1 MAGIYIHV
9 PFCKQACVYCN
20 FHFSTS
26 MKLKNDFVQALLRE
40 ISLRK
45 NYLQNE
51 NIETIYFG
59 GGSPSLLDSTELQLI
74 FDRLRENFTIDPNA
88 EITLEANPDDI
99 TADKTSV
106 WKTVGINRLSLGIQ
120 SFHDEDLKWMNRAHS
135 ADQSLKSIE
144 IVQTS
149 GFSNL
154 TIDLIYGTPTLSDE
168 KWKSNVDVAINLN
181 ISHISCYALTVEA
194 KTALHKMISQKKMS
208 NVDSE
213 QQARQFLLLT
223 EWLEMNGYEHY
234 EISNFAKPGMR
245 SRHNTSYW
253 QQKKYLGLGPSAHSF
268 DIKSRQWNI
277 ANNALYISS
286 ILNGLPASE
295 IETLTAS
302 QQLNEYIMTSLR
314 TSEGMNLQ
322 FVSDKF
328 GKKASSN
335 LEKLLSKFERNGSL
349 TRTGERV
356 LLTKNGKL
364 FADGIAADLFFEDT
378 RTFS

>member
-59 GGSPSLLDSTELQLI
+59 GGSPSLLDSSELQLI

-99 TADKTSV
+99 TADKTNA
-106 WKTVGINRLSLGIQ
+106 WRTVGINRLSLGIQ

-144 IVQTS
+144 TVRTS

-194 KTALHKMISQKKMS
+194 RTALHKMISQKKMS

-349 TRTGERV
+349 VRTGERV